1 MNFDWLSLAH
11 LDGGRSVSLPS
22 ATKKICWDIELMENI
37 GWQHHKKQKNN
48 QKTKKTISIWELS
61 SFNHQTPSF
70 QCWSFQ
76 IFQRSNIQVSHFQS
90 FELST
95 TKDRAFNPP
104 TFSFLSFNHRNSDS
118 QSSSIGLLIY
128 KFLKLQV
135 ANFDVFELSTI
146 KDRAFNLSI

>member
-11 LDGGRSVSLPS
+11 LEGGRSVSLPS
-22 ATKKICWDIELMENI
+22 ARKKICWDIELMENI
-37 GWQHHKKQKNN
+37 VWLDYKKQKNN

-76 IFQRSNIQVSHFQS
+76 IFQRSNVQVSHFQS
-90 FELST
+90 SSFQAFELST

-104 TFSFLSFNHRNSDS
+104 TFSFLSFNHRDSGS

-128 KFLKLQV
+128 KFLNLQV
-135 ANFDVFELSTI
+135 SSCELWRFRT
-146 KDRAFNLSI
+146 FNN